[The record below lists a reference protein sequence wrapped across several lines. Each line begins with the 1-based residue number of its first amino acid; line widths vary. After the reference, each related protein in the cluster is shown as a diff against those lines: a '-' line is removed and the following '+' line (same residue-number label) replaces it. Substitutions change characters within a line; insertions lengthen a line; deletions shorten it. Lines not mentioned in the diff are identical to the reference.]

1 MVKYAEVSDLNADQI
16 KIIEKNKWCIFT
28 VCDGDGTYWHKGI
41 HWVNRIGY
49 IVLSEDI
56 DAEDIN
62 SYKELNK
69 IATYD
74 GAFDK
79 LVREELSPVANK
91 CYVFLVKDPANY
103 HFEQIWTNKGLEKA
117 KETAKFRFRFKH
129 TYYESK
135 DYGKMNSLIL
145 RHNRKVQKDTEK
157 AVEVLRASGF
167 KVVSERFAALS

>member
-49 IVLSEDI
+49 IVLSKDV

-91 CYVFLVKDPANY
+91 CSF
-103 HFEQIWTNKGLEKA
+103 
-117 KETAKFRFRFKH
+117 
-129 TYYESK
+129 
-135 DYGKMNSLIL
+135 
-145 RHNRKVQKDTEK
+145 
-157 AVEVLRASGF
+157 
-167 KVVSERFAALS
+167 